1 MRNSLF
7 LILLLSFSLSSCG
20 LFKGLTATSGTI
32 KNYRQLKKALE
43 ANKVDYNWLVAS
55 AKVKLKSPQL
65 SFKGSS
71 QLKMQKDNMVWAKVS
86 KFGFEAARVKL
97 NRTEMVLLNRLQQ
110 EYMERSVD
118 KVLASFDLGV
128 DDAFGAFQQLLLAQ
142 YPLDI
147 NGSDEVNIGTE
158 FITIKSKHS
167 LGEVEAT
174 INPENLKLAALQAVN
189 EKGESVTMKY
199 GSFKKVNNDWV
210 PHSVFLQIS
219 GEETTQLNID
229 FSNIEFSDNQVID
242 FEIPKGYTKSK

>member
-1 MRNSLF
+1 MRNSFF
-7 LILLLSFSLSSCG
+7 LIALLSLSLSSCG
-20 LFKGLTATSGTI
+20 LFKGITTTSGNI

-43 ANKVDYNWLVAS
+43 ANKVNYDWLVAS

-97 NRTEMVLLNRLQQ
+97 NRTEMVLLNRIQQ
-110 EYMERSVD
+110 EYMEREVD
-118 KVLASFDLGV
+118 KVLANFDLGV
-128 DDAFGAFQQLLLAQ
+128 DDAFGAFQQLLIAQ
-142 YPLDI
+142 YPLPI
-147 NGSDEVNIGTE
+147 RSSDELEIGTE
-158 FITIKSKHS
+158 LITIKSKHAM
-167 LGEVEAT
+167 GEVDAML
-174 INPENLKLAALQAVN
+174 NPETLKLSALKAVN

-199 GSFKKVNNDWV
+199 GSFKKINDDWV
-210 PHSVFLQIS
+210 PHSVFLRIS
-219 GEETTQLNID
+219 GEETTELNID